1 MAPLQQPKG
10 TRHKLRE
17 TDFFQEFT
25 AIVAGCLLVVA
36 TAAFVSIPAS
46 LAHNPWDAVRSVDL
60 AGVRHLT

>member
-1 MAPLQQPKG
+1 M
-10 TRHKLRE
+10 KLRE

-46 LAHNPWDAVRSVDL
+46 LAHNPWDPVLSVDM
-60 AGVRHLT
+60 AGGRHLT